1 MTKKTQLNI
10 TVDEKLLKELKHMAL
25 EENIKLSTLVTRFL
39 SEKIKLGN
47 ESEFSRGYSEKDA
60 INFHNFMKSL
70 FEKALPIFKFST
82 RQEAFKSLMSFIEI
96 SDQWEKYHTVRLRS
110 ILLESGGYFKPDELN
125 KLCSN
130 SEYEGPIYS
139 GLRNWIGSNEF
150 PSKKLIC
157 DLGSSLVPMLE
168 NNIKKF
174 RKDKQTLENSQK

>member
-1 MTKKTQLNI
+1 MPKILISDAMDNI
-10 TVDEKLLKELKHMAL
+10 ASEILLKNNL
-25 EENIKLSTLVTRFL
+25 EVEIKT
-39 SEKIKLGN
+39 N
-47 ESEFSRGYSEKDA
+47 
-60 INFHNFMKSL
+60 
-70 FEKALPIFKFST
+70 
-82 RQEAFKSLMSFIEI
+82 
-96 SDQWEKYHTVRLRS
+96 
-110 ILLESGGYFKPDELN
+110 FKPDELN

>member
-1 MTKKTQLNI
+1 MKKRTQLNI
-10 TVDEKLLKELKHMAL
+10 EIDEGLLRSLKYLAL
-25 EENIKLSTLVTRFL
+25 KKNIKLNALVKQIL
-39 SEKIKLGN
+39 SEKTELENLSGLPD
-47 ESEFSRGYSEKDA
+47 GYSDKDA

-70 FEKALPIFKFST
+70 FEKALPILKFST